1 MGLRIKGW
9 RQVGL
14 GLCKVGG
21 VESRSNRVPSAQRMK
36 GVVPA
41 GKRSRVLQYN

>member
-1 MGLRIKGW
+1 MSLRIKGW
-9 RQVGL
+9 RRVGL

-21 VESRSNRVPSAQRMK
+21 VHRVPSAQRMK